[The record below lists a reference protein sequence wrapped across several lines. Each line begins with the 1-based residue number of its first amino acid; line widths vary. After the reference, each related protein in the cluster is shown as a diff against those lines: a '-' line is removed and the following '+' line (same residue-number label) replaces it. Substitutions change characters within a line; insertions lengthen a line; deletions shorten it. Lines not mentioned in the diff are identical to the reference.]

1 MILLILLDSQHE
13 LGDSSETA
21 LLEVCKEKKR
31 LVRDDDDDDDVHD
44 DNDDDDNA
52 EDDDDGD
59 ENDGGD
65 TDEDDKEAE
74 AKGEEDAKVTEVATE
89 GEVIVLEE
97 RKKSRFFQLDF
108 NLIELGCTLKKV
120 ELTISQI
127 FIALDFT
134 SALTLNLNNNF
145 PYRKKK
151 KF

>member
-1 MILLILLDSQHE
+1 MVQ
-13 LGDSSETA
+13 
-21 LLEVCKEKKR
+21 
-31 LVRDDDDDDDVHD
+31 DDDDDDDVHD

-65 TDEDDKEAE
+65 NDDDDKEAE

-89 GEVIVLEE
+89 GEVIVLKE
-97 RKKSRFFQLDF
+97 RKKSRFFQLDL